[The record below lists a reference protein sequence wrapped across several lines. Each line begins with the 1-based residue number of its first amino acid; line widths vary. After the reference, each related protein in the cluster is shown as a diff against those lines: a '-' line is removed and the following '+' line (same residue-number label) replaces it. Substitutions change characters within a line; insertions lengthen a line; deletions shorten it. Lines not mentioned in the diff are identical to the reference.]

1 MVFYA
6 PFPTGVGTVC
16 ERRLRWKEP
25 EMMNIRSLT
34 FQVVALVAIPV
45 FAEVHPATVYKFT
58 FSSFAR
64 EGVITLPTEG
74 EVTGT
79 YELGEESQSRDEAT
93 TIQTPLFDR
102 AIDVSKLIGEGDNQL
117 EGTETVR
124 PIAYIPQEIT
134 LTSIAIVTPGDL
146 APETLILTIGETP
159 HFLTLA
165 PAETPETITLYGK
178 DANGT
183 VGTRNGV
190 VHTYT
195 VASGDTITLNQ
206 GTEHP
211 TFEVTFQS
219 SDDPNQ
225 AQNRTVYCV
234 DGRPFL
240 RIVGHAM
247 LEHHIFKINAAANP
261 DHTNAQSLATL
272 LEAENFVDDPNTVIV
287 VEFEGEGGGV
297 SLDKEVLKSPI
308 VFGSSVTPDKAHVH
322 FPGTVK
328 LESALTFRDGA
339 AQGGVSIYGPTDTAN
354 YEAARWNPSA
364 MLLRCDL
371 TLCTPLPPLKDSW
384 FLTHS
389 TTIPAGRTFR
399 LELDQPVGSEDN
411 LPNLSFADA
420 TSRLELASVNGG
432 APLPDKYFNLLASQS
447 GTLVLDRDVTY
458 SSNLMLRA
466 KAPGLNTTI
475 IQKSG
480 TFSCRN
486 FYVLPSEDDANT
498 FESFTFLQEGGT
510 FEVTGQS
517 FTIEATQKRIQ
528 VGPTEGDGTAT
539 MTLASSPTLFEEG
552 STTVID
558 VAEGGTLTFARG
570 LDAGGAG
577 TTATLDLTVAG
588 TLKLDANLEMTPASR
603 RTLTL
608 AGGTIES
615 TRYVPE
621 VVNVICKDGT
631 AAEADDFVIVSGGGT
646 LKGSLTV
653 DGISGTSS
661 ETSPL
666 IIDTGATVKDL
677 RDFAGTVS
685 GAGRLEAIEGTLGD
699 VTLGDTWLANAT
711 GKKLGDVLTGWTE
724 NGTRYHGAADFAGT
738 IGFTDGTE
746 TAVKTLDFTD
756 LDELTS
762 LGMAFRINNHQH
774 VIMRLDQYAD
784 AVIRWPNDPQ
794 GITLTLIESG
804 AYGGELTLPHFPHTE
819 GEDSGVTFQF
829 AYFDP
834 SAENGYTVR
843 KDGYSHTH
851 TEDGVNDTLTWDN
864 PVFTGEGAWIDIEF
878 NGNTHNTGWFT
889 LGDYKGNSADN
900 EDQRNRYNGLL
911 GGDNIRSEGGEDIYE
926 VLTQGKE
933 VANWGK
939 GYTVDFTDSK
949 HPEQANGSLP
959 LWYRP
964 FVALGSLEYPEAWT
978 VSLRLSAPNAA
989 HTCILALGHNYTG
1002 STAGIPKY
1010 EGDVYSL
1017 IFATGKTANEI
1028 RLWVVPGLEG
1038 EGVSGTVA
1046 RPKAPA
1052 FTVTLA
1058 DATTAQ
1064 HTFSVICD
1072 GTTLNLYVDGAWLG
1086 EHALPGEGA
1095 RLTNGLQV
1103 GVQLGAS
1110 SVPPAIKDGFADK
1123 VEEAD
1128 GGSIDFLRF
1137 YKGAMPEAAMVE
1149 VADRTPYVRENL
1161 RYVRYVP
1168 ISTAPDGFTKTAPA
1182 GGETWIQSGAW
1193 QAETWN
1199 GSDWV
1204 AGAYFDQPAEGAE
1217 CRLLVA
1223 PGESTIQVNVERQVT
1238 GEQDGAGNDVP
1249 ADHYFYSPNR
1259 NYAALVVA
1267 PQAGQTQAGTLRLTP
1282 LGVTAKETDD
1292 TDVAEDEQPWAQQV
1306 INGAWF
1312 TEPATSTAGNRTGF
1326 RYGTLR
1332 FTGGAS
1338 DPINDADRIP
1348 DFYGAGYLL
1357 SGSGLNA
1364 DAEEERTE
1372 TDPVYEEV
1380 TDEDWA
1386 AAEIT
1391 YTFGSDNN
1399 ESQTVVA
1406 SGTARRE
1413 VYQTYTYT
1421 RTIVTAATHTVAPIN
1436 GIYDAGVCYLSKH
1449 APVVLRAAVRGGSTR
1464 VENYTGTRKLTQE
1477 APATRDTERHWFFGY
1492 YYTPADS
1499 PNERVVEGATW
1510 TDLTPEDNDGTP
1522 QVTTTAGEAS
1532 QLNTLT
1538 MVAGRSLTRGETA
1551 EVMAWQLTGPVIVQR
1566 PTEPEKDYVLGH
1578 PALEEKD
1585 PKNDQASLDVWV
1597 PFFLGTDAWKFYDDT
1612 RIEAHG
1618 GTANADG
1625 VRNGLFAR
1633 GVQTPGR
1640 LYLDFT
1646 QGNKAT
1652 EGLFSKQAWYR
1663 YGYEGEAASETVSGM
1678 APILASETDYKQAV
1692 AFQIRLSSKTG
1703 EVTLTL
1709 DELPTARVQTFY
1721 VEEEAGATKPLTLK
1735 LTRAKGVAALPIW
1748 DTVVAAARLD
1758 VSNNNTGV
1766 ATETSWEGNALN
1778 LRPAK
1783 GIRTPVHRGNA
1794 THGHG
1799 AFIVG
1804 ATEVDWDFGSASSV
1818 PRLEVIPG
1826 AELTFTVGQDF
1837 RRQDIGGITLVAQG
1851 KTESTFPVEGSDAGP
1866 TPSDLATAAWIHH
1879 RSAEPFLGQDVE
1891 LGEGAIFGFHAE
1903 AASSNADVQNEGVVL
1918 AGELRLTGNATL
1930 RADFES
1936 ASGGAGAARLPHFVA
1951 AGGIYATK
1959 SGLTLIVDAPTHQSA
1974 GGQGGTV
1981 DWHCHTA
1988 TLTGDDF
1995 RLWKTGPGTMTF
2007 YANTPPSVTGKVTVE
2022 EGTLAVTAAVDTPI
2036 GAKGLH
2042 VKKGATLADNVRM
2055 TGTSRRVARIPNGET
2070 LSGGGTVKGILR
2082 LESGAIYEAKQGE
2095 ALTADGIS
2103 VDDSLEADITIDL
2116 PTDYGAG
2123 TEYTE
2128 YLKANREERNVRRRL
2143 LPMKRTA
2150 EGEAEGTER
2159 WDAIAW
2165 IDNGASTTYA
2175 ARLPKVPAPRDY
2187 AEDVPPATIGGII
2200 EEPLTNQY
2208 QNAGHA
2214 YVGATFGRTRAGNKK
2229 LNNAELSDALLCFTN
2244 ISAFVDASAIQ
2255 DGREYVDGTNF
2266 YVGYEFGISRQAL
2279 VTIEGTKY
2287 VVLEV
2292 SVESVFDDGVSFPNV
2307 NFSAAQRDF
2316 VADFNNS
2323 TVLSFDLIDAN
2334 GGAHPLGEDLVQEV
2348 TGMKGTPVASAVEG
2362 ILTNRALD
2370 SGKRWFRI
2378 PLAKLREA
2386 APDGNIR
2393 LRASA
2398 TSPFAEQ
2405 L

>member
-1 MVFYA
+1 MS
-6 PFPTGVGTVC
+6 
-16 ERRLRWKEP
+16 
-25 EMMNIRSLT
+25 IRSLT
-34 FQVVALVAIPV
+34 FQVVALVAIPA
-45 FAEVHPATVYKFT
+45 FAAYHEDTPYNFT

-64 EGVITLPTEG
+64 QGVITLPTEG

-79 YELGEESQSRDEAT
+79 YELGEESTT

-102 AIDVSKLIGEGDNQL
+102 SINVKPLVDEGQL
-117 EGTETVR
+117 AGTETVR
-124 PIAYIPQEIT
+124 PIAYIPQDIT
-134 LTSIAIVTPGDL
+134 LTSISIVTPGDT
-146 APETLILTIGETP
+146 APLNLILTIGETP
-159 HFLTLA
+159 HSLTLA

-183 VGTRNGV
+183 VGTRSGV
-190 VHTYT
+190 VHTYN
-195 VASGDTITLNQ
+195 VDSGATITLNPE
-206 GTEHP
+206 TEHP
-211 TFEVTFQS
+211 TFSVAFK
-219 SDDPNQ
+219 SDDTGGQ
-225 AQNRTVYCV
+225 VQNRTVYCV

-240 RIVGHAM
+240 RIAGKAT
-247 LEHHIFKINAAANP
+247 LQHHIFKIDAAANP

-272 LEAENFVDDPNTVIV
+272 LAGDASAHTFVDDPNTVIV

-339 AQGGVSIYGPTDTAN
+339 KQGGISVYGPTDTAN

-364 MLLRCDL
+364 MLLRCDA

-399 LELDQPVGSEDN
+399 IELPAEDGRVDVDN
-411 LPNLSFADA
+411 LPNLDFAAAD
-420 TSRLELASVNGG
+420 SVIELALAGNPQPPS
-432 APLPDKYFNLLASQS
+432 KYTNLMTTQS
-447 GTLVLDRDVTY
+447 GTLVFDQDVTLQ
-458 SSNLMLRA
+458 SSLVLGGDGLESTVILRDGHTYTFNGVGQNGGF
-466 KAPGLNTTI
+466 KTQGNRVTI
-475 IQKSG
+475 IQ
-480 TFSCRN
+480 
-486 FYVLPSEDDANT
+486 
-498 FESFTFLQEGGT
+498 
-510 FEVTGQS
+510 
-517 FTIEATQKRIQ
+517 
-528 VGPTEGDGTAT
+528 
-539 MTLASSPTLFEEG
+539 
-552 STTVID
+552 
-558 VAEGGTLTFARG
+558 EGGTLTLGDATRSRPPLTLGAADTAIEVRG
-570 LDAGGAG
+570 GTMTCATELTVDTAG
-577 TTATLDLTVAG
+577 TTTDITVAEGATLTLGKGLTAGTDGTTAALDLTVAG

-603 RTLTL
+603 REFRLE
-608 AGGTIES
+608 GGTIES
-615 TRYVPE
+615 TRYAPE
-621 VVNVICKDGT
+621 VVKVICKDGT

-685 GAGRLEAIEGTLGD
+685 GEGRLEAIEGTLGD
-699 VTLGDTWLANAT
+699 VTLGDTWLAATT

-724 NGTRYHGAADFAGT
+724 NGTRYHGASDFAGT
-738 IGFTDGTE
+738 IGFTAGT
-746 TAVKTLDFTD
+746 ADDQKKLDFTN

-774 VIMRLDQYAD
+774 IVMRLDQYAD
-784 AVIRWPNDPQ
+784 AVIRWPDNPE

-819 GEDSGVTFQF
+819 GEKTGVTFEF
-829 AYFDP
+829 AYFNP
-834 SAENGYTVR
+834 KNPLGYTVR
-843 KDGYSHTH
+843 TDGYSHTH

-878 NGNTHNTGWFT
+878 NGDTRNTGWFT
-889 LGDYKGNSADN
+889 LGDYNGNPVDPDDQ
-900 EDQRNRYNGLL
+900 DQRDRYNGLL
-911 GGDNIRSEGGEDIYE
+911 GGDNIRREGGEDIYE
-926 VLTQGKE
+926 VLTQGKKVE
-933 VANWGK
+933 NWGK

-949 HPEQANGSLP
+949 HPEQTDGSLP

-989 HTCILALGHNYTG
+989 HACILALGHNYTG
-1002 STAGIPKY
+1002 TTAGIPKY

-1046 RPKAPA
+1046 RPEAPA

-1086 EHALPGEGA
+1086 EHTLPGG
-1095 RLTNGLQV
+1095 RLSNGLQV

-1110 SVPPAIKDGFADK
+1110 SVPPDIKTGFADAVK
-1123 VEEAD
+1123 EED

-1137 YKGAMPEAAMVE
+1137 YKGAMPASAMVE

-1168 ISTAPDGFTKTAPA
+1168 ISTAPDGFTKTVPN

-1193 QAETWN
+1193 REETWD
-1199 GSDWV
+1199 GSAWTATGTYADE
-1204 AGAYFDQPAEGAE
+1204 PAEGAYL
-1217 CRLLVA
+1217 RLLVDEGDHA
-1223 PGESTIQVNVERQVT
+1223 LQVNVERRVET
-1238 GEQDGAGNDVP
+1238 TENGETTNAGC
-1249 ADHYFYSPNR
+1249 YFYSPNR
-1259 NYAALVVA
+1259 NYAALVVE
-1267 PQAGQTQAGTLRLTP
+1267 PQSGNAAAGTLRLVPYGVDPAGAGFADKTGDALTQAVDDAVPRSAWYTTP
-1282 LGVTAKETDD
+1282 A
-1292 TDVAEDEQPWAQQV
+1292 A
-1306 INGAWF
+1306 
-1312 TEPATSTAGNRTGF
+1312 STAANRTGF
-1326 RYGTLR
+1326 QYGKLR
-1332 FTGGAS
+1332 FTGGAY
-1338 DPINDADRIP
+1338 DPITEGDPTSTA
-1348 DFYGAGYLL
+1348 FYGSAYLIPGGTTTVTV
-1357 SGSGLNA
+1357 SGQDGAINWNGSIQREA
-1364 DAEEERTE
+1364 
-1372 TDPVYEEV
+1372 TDF
-1380 TDEDWA
+1380 W
-1386 AAEIT
+1386 
-1391 YTFGSDNN
+1391 GS
-1399 ESQTVVA
+1399 E
-1406 SGTARRE
+1406 GTCT
-1413 VYQTYTYT
+1413 Q
-1421 RTIVTAATHTVAPIN
+1421 
-1436 GIYDAGVCYLSKH
+1436 
-1449 APVVLRAAVRGGSTR
+1449 
-1464 VENYTGTRKLTQE
+1464 TGTRTLIYTYSADPNQAVRLIFDGGVSYFSKYADMVVNAATSGTRTATQ
-1477 APATRDTERHWFFGY
+1477 TWQRSGTWTSDWSWVTGTTY
-1492 YYTPADS
+1492 NY
-1499 PNERVVEGATW
+1499 TW
-1510 TDLTPEDNDGTP
+1510 TDEALQSTFEPTGELTGRE
-1522 QVTTTAGEAS
+1522 QV
-1532 QLNTLT
+1532 NTLQA
-1538 MVAGRSLTRGETA
+1538 VAGMALTRGESA
-1551 EVMAWQLTGPVIVQR
+1551 EVMEWQLTGPIAIAGT
-1566 PTEPEKDYVLGH
+1566 PTKDTVRGN
-1578 PALEEKD
+1578 PNAG
-1585 PKNDQASLDVWV
+1585 NDQNSLDVWTV
-1597 PFFLGTDAWKFYDDT
+1597 GFGSNSTWKFFDDT

-1618 GTANADG
+1618 GKDNADG
-1625 VRNGLFAR
+1625 ALGAGQTGETAVRGGLFAR

-1646 QGNKAT
+1646 AT
-1652 EGLFSKQAWYR
+1652 NGPATYQTTQAFSQQAWYR
-1663 YGYEGEAASETVSGM
+1663 YGYEGNQDTTTEAGM
-1678 APILASETDYKQAV
+1678 APIRATAEDFDQAV
-1692 AFQIRLSSKTG
+1692 AFQIRLSSTVG
-1703 EVTLTL
+1703 NEVTLTL
-1709 DELPTARVQTFY
+1709 DDLPTAHVQTFY
-1721 VEEEAGATKPLTLK
+1721 VEEEAGAQKPLTLK
-1735 LTRAKGVAALPIW
+1735 LERDKEVEALKIW
-1748 DTVVAAARLD
+1748 KSVVAAARLD
-1758 VSNNNTGV
+1758 VSNNTGV
-1766 ATETSWEGNALN
+1766 ATATSGEGNALN
-1778 LRPAK
+1778 LRP
-1783 GIRTPVHRGNA
+1783 GEGLRTPVHRGNA

-1799 AFIVG
+1799 AYIVG
-1804 ATEVDWDFGSASSV
+1804 TTQVDWDFGAASSV

-1837 RRQDIGGITLVAQG
+1837 RTHGTTVVAQG
-1851 KTESTFPVEGSDAGP
+1851 KGERTFPKETGDAGP
-1866 TPSDLATAAWIHH
+1866 TADDLKTAAWIHH
-1879 RSAEPFLGQDVE
+1879 MSDEPFLGQDVE

-1918 AGELRLTGNATL
+1918 AGELRLSGNATL

-1951 AGGIYATK
+1951 AGGIHAMK

-1974 GGQGGTV
+1974 DRQGGTV

-1988 TLTGDDF
+1988 TLTGEEGF
-1995 RLWKTGPGTMTF
+1995 GLWKTGPGTVTF
-2007 YANTPPSVTGKVTVE
+2007 YATTPPSVTGKVTVE
-2022 EGTLAVTAAVDTPI
+2022 EGTLAVTTATDTPI

-2042 VKKGATLADNVRM
+2042 VKADATLADNGRM
-2055 TGTSRRVARIPNGET
+2055 TGTSRRVARIPAGQT
-2070 LSGGGTVKGILR
+2070 LSGGGIVKGILR
-2082 LESGAIYEAKQGE
+2082 LESGATYLAKQGE

-2116 PTDYGAG
+2116 PKDYGAG

-2150 EGEAEGTER
+2150 EGTAEGTER
-2159 WDAIAW
+2159 WDSIAW
-2165 IDNGASTTYA
+2165 IDKAASTTSTTSTTYA
-2175 ARLPKVPAPRDY
+2175 ARPPQVPAPTDY
-2187 AEDVPPATIGGII
+2187 EGYGEGSPTTITDTTI
-2200 EEPLTNQY
+2200 EKPLINQY

-2214 YVGATFGRTRAGNKK
+2214 YIGATSGRTRAGTYA
-2229 LNNAELSDALLCFTN
+2229 LDPDELSDALLCFTN
-2244 ISAFVDASAIQ
+2244 ISAFVPASETQ
-2255 DGREYVDGTNF
+2255 GTREYVDGTNF

-2279 VTIEGTKY
+2279 VTIGNTEY

-2307 NFSAAQRDF
+2307 NFSAAQRNF
-2316 VADFNNS
+2316 EADFNS
-2323 TVLSFDLIDAN
+2323 ATKLSFDLIDAA
-2334 GGAHPLGEDLVQEV
+2334 GKAQSLDEDLVQEV
-2348 TGMKGTPVASAVEG
+2348 TGMEGKPVASAVEG

-2378 PLAKLREA
+2378 PLAELRKA